1 MSSKLQV
8 KNVGGRMVTVRALV
22 DEGSDTSLASVT
34 FIRKLGFTG
43 KKGLRIAGVLG
54 RDSVYELE

>member
-1 MSSKLQV
+1 
-8 KNVGGRMVTVRALV
+8 MVTVRALV